1 MLKVIIN
8 TLLFGLII
16 LLPGALWAES
26 LKIGVVDLARV
37 LEESPQAEA
46 ARSAL
51 EQEFAPKER
60 EIIKLQKDIRNV
72 DERLMRDGAIMSDG
86 ERAKLERQ
94 IIAKKRDM
102 KRSQEEFRDDLNF
115 KRNEVLE
122 KLQRQ
127 VVSTIRAFAKE
138 KKYDLLLAEGVI
150 FMSDK
155 VDTTE
160 QVLQRLKSDMSES
173 KP

>member
-60 EIIKLQKDIRNV
+60 DIIKLQKDIRNV

-86 ERAKLERQ
+86 ERAKLERE

-173 KP
+173 RR